1 MKLND
6 FSNQAD
12 YLQSADNVY
21 WALKLSWD
29 EDPGDG
35 SLICKTID
43 LIAGLR
49 NRADPIKKAGLA
61 VLSRD

>member
-1 MKLND
+1 MKIND
-6 FSNQAD
+6 FSNHAD
-12 YLQSADNVY
+12 NLKSADNVY

-43 LIAGLR
+43 LIASLR
-49 NRADPIKKAGLA
+49 NKADPIKQGLA
-61 VLSRD
+61 ALSSD